1 MVGGFVIAGIAA
13 GLAIH
18 EAVRAHADIKL
29 RLAEAAELIALTL
42 AFRHFALAA
51 TILAVGGSRVHIGN
65 VAPLAND
72 GNVPLV
78 THQTRGRITIDAD
91 AFSRAL

>member
-18 EAVRAHADIKL
+18 EAVRADADIWL
-29 RLAEAAELIALTL
+29 RLAEAAELIALAL
-42 AFRHFALAA
+42 VFRHFALAA
-51 TILAVGGSRVHIGN
+51 TILAVGGSRVHISK

-78 THQTRGRITIDAD
+78 THKTRGRITIDAY